1 MSCCGNKR
9 SNAGSMGRETA
20 ASAVVVHPYAVA
32 APAETTTLRGPEFEY
47 LGGSVLTVT
56 GQGTGM
62 QYRFV
67 GHGARASVDPRDR
80 ASLARV
86 PQLREGKPR

>member
-1 MSCCGNKR
+1 MSCCGKQR
-9 SNAGSMGRETA
+9 SNASSIATA
-20 ASAVVVHPYAVA
+20 MNPSPVAVRPDSFT
-32 APAETTTLRGPEFEY
+32 APAGAALRGVEFQY

-56 GQGTGM
+56 GQGTGL

-86 PQLREGKPR
+86 PQLREVVARG

>member
-9 SNAGSMGRETA
+9 NNAGSIGKTTA
-20 ASAVVVHPYAVA
+20 PSVAVARPHAFA
-32 APAETTTLRGPEFEY
+32 APAGPAVRGPEFEY

-56 GQGTGM
+56 GQATGM

-80 ASLARV
+80 ASMAMV
-86 PQLREGKPR
+86 PQLREGRSK